1 MPFRNFGFQ
10 LIGKTA
16 CILSLFCNFH
26 NGYGQSTYFDSVT
39 QLEWPYWIQGDT
51 QNFIRNQG
59 KIVSNSLPTTKHSY
73 GLKFSPPD
81 PPKNLLF
88 TLQLQVN
95 INLSSTNSINWGLCD
110 SQNNY
115 LALSI
120 GNSKDQLIC
129 TLNDSVIY
137 SSSEKLFDIS
147 RSTLI
152 FRYMQFGQNAAI
164 EIHTTTDSLRK
175 IKFNLPPNQSHY
187 KNAYF
192 SITQFGK
199 TAIGQHELTNIGFSE
214 FFKDT
219 LPPKSIKAIQQSN
232 TQIKIYFNEDI
243 KPPHT
248 NQFKINNL
256 PVSDVKFNSI
266 ERLAEIII
274 PQNKKYTF
282 LNLEFFNIEDEYG
295 NKTTHDS
302 VEIPYIYMDTPFFQ
316 DVYFTEI
323 MFDANP
329 NWGYIPEGKY
339 IEILNR
345 SSKYFMANLLSI
357 KYNGETHTLP
367 NQILVPGAYYTLSA
381 ISDSALK
388 KQGNWIGLSRFP
400 SISSTN
406 GSLQILSINNQT
418 IDELTYNSKQHNPE
432 LSEGGISLEKTN
444 FTSLTNHSWNWISNN
459 QSGGSPGQ
467 RNSNNSALKKN
478 TLIEYYQ
485 ISDTLHLLFSD
496 LLTKNARF
504 LLKDLKT
511 GINHA
516 CYHNWGKKAFCSV
529 PLNPS
534 STQYSLKECYS
545 ADSSTITDTFTMLA
559 GLDSVGT
566 TINEIM
572 YNNYSGNTD
581 FVEMVNNQNKPLKLA
596 DLYLE
601 ILDADGNIRNNIPC
615 KNEDRTVILPSEFLA
630 FSSHSVSLKNQFFN
644 CPENQFVQLDL
655 FPNLLSTGGRIRL
668 RNQYKTILDEVTFTD
683 KIHSPW
689 IEETQGYSLEKLSP
703 KINGN
708 DSRSWS
714 TSAIM
719 GIGGTPGKEN
729 SVVGESQ
736 NSENHWLRLTNSTFL
751 HHSNEPLLIPIGVS
765 LPKAGF
771 IFNVNLYNAEGSFI
785 QNILQAFPLPA
796 ESNIPLNL
804 NTLLLPS
811 SGNYILKFEALHPE
825 FNVFRT
831 TKRIAIV
838 HK

>member
-1 MPFRNFGFQ
+1 LPFLNYGLP

-16 CILSLFCNFH
+16 FILSLFCNFH
-26 NGYGQSTYFDSVT
+26 NGYGQNTYFDSVI
-39 QLEWPYWIQGDT
+39 QQEWPKWIQGDT

-59 KIVSNSLPTTKHSY
+59 KIISNSLSTTKHSY
-73 GLKFSPPD
+73 GLEFSPLN

-95 INLSSTNSINWGLCD
+95 INLSSTNSINWGMCD
-110 SQNNY
+110 SLNNC

-129 TLNDSVIY
+129 TLKDSVIY

-152 FRYMQFGQNAAI
+152 FRYMRFGPNATI
-164 EIHTTTDSLRK
+164 EIHATTDSLRK
-175 IKFNLPPNQSHY
+175 IKFNLPPNQSY
-187 KNAYF
+187 FNNAYF

-219 LPPKSIKAIQQSN
+219 LAPKSTKAIQQSN
-232 TQIKIYFNEDI
+232 TQVKIYFNEDI
-243 KPPHT
+243 KPPLIS
-248 NQFKINNL
+248 QFKINNI
-256 PVSDVKFNSI
+256 PVSDVKFNFL
-266 ERLAEIII
+266 ERSTEIII
-274 PQNKKYTF
+274 PQNKKYTV
-282 LNLEFFNIEDEYG
+282 LNIKFFNIEDEYG
-295 NKTTHDS
+295 NKITHDS
-302 VEIPYIYMDTPFFQ
+302 IVIPYFYLDTPFFQ

-323 MFDANP
+323 MFDAYP

-345 SSKYFMANLLSI
+345 SSKYFTANLLSI
-357 KYNGETHTLP
+357 KYNGENYALP
-367 NQILVPGAYYTLSA
+367 NKILVPGAYYTLSA

-388 KQGNWIGLSRFP
+388 KQGNWLGLIRFP

-406 GSLQILSINNQT
+406 GYLQILSVDNQT
-418 IDELTYNSKQHNPE
+418 IDELTYNAKQHNPE

-444 FTSLTNHSWNWISNN
+444 LASISNHSWNWLSNN
-459 QSGGSPGQ
+459 QNGGSPGQ
-467 RNSNNSALKKN
+467 RNSNNNAAKKN

-485 ISDTLHLLFSD
+485 INDTIHLLFSD

-504 LLKDLKT
+504 QLTDLKT
-511 GINHA
+511 GINHV
-516 CYHNWGKKAFCSV
+516 CHHNWGKKAFCPV
-529 PLNPS
+529 PMNPS

-545 ADSSTITDTFTMLA
+545 ADSSNITDTFTILA

-566 TINEIM
+566 SINEIM

-581 FVEMVNNQNKPLKLA
+581 FVEIVNNQNKPIKLA
-596 DLYLE
+596 HLFLE
-601 ILDADGNIRNNIPC
+601 ILDTDGNIRNIIPC
-615 KNEDRTVILPSEFLA
+615 INEDRTMILPGELLA
-630 FSSHSVSLKNQFFN
+630 FSSHSVFLKNQFFN

-655 FPNLLSTGGRIRL
+655 FPNLLSTGGIIRL
-668 RNQYKTILDEVTFTD
+668 RNQYKTILDEVTFND

-689 IEETQGYSLEKLSP
+689 MEETQGYSLEKLSP
-703 KINGN
+703 KLNGN

-729 SVVGESQ
+729 SVVSESQ
-736 NSENHWLRLTNSTFL
+736 NNEKQWLKLLNKTFL
-751 HHSNEPLLIPIGVS
+751 HRSNEPLLIPVGIS

-771 IFNVNLYNAEGSFI
+771 IFNVNLYNSEGYFI

-796 ESNIPLNL
+796 ESNIPLNV
-804 NTLLLPS
+804 NQLPS